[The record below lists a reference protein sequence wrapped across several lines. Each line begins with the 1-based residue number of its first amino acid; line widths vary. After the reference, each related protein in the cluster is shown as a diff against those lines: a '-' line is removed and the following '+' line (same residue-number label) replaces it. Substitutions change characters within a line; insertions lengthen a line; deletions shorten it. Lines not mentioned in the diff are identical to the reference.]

1 MCCSPAAM
9 FPIVR
14 YPSELTALGV
24 EVLTTG
30 RVPGP
35 PSPPHESGVGYPL
48 AFDVCGR
55 IAAVSFAALDVYP
68 DIARG
73 WWCLVEQ
80 FSCSDGTWGSAGG
93 EHDSTTSSTPFK
105 RPTSVE
111 NSELDW
117 LDWLCFG
124 GAGEWDEAPQRRQ
137 SCFGIAP
144 VQTARLTV
152 TAEDGCERQLRV
164 TPWNGAFVVVS
175 PGTHSTLTG
184 YDVEDKVLGT
194 LSTGG

>member
-1 MCCSPAAM
+1 MV
-9 FPIVR
+9 PIVR
-14 YPSELTALGV
+14 YPRDLAALGV
-24 EVLTTG
+24 EVLAAG

-35 PSPPHESGVGYPL
+35 PNPPHEVEVGYPL

-80 FSCSDGTWGSAGG
+80 FSFSDGTWGGAGG
-93 EHDSTTSSTPFK
+93 EHDNTTSSAPFR

-117 LDWLCFG
+117 LDWLSFG
-124 GAGEWDEAPQRRQ
+124 GADQWDDEPRRRQ
-137 SCFGIAP
+137 SYFGIAP
-144 VQTARLTV
+144 VHTARLTV
-152 TAEDGCERQLRV
+152 TAADGCERELPV
-164 TPWNGAFVVVS
+164 TPWNGAFVVAS
-175 PGTHSTLTG
+175 PGTHSTLTA
-184 YDVEDKVLGT
+184 YDVDDNVLGT
-194 LSTGG
+194 LSSGDR

>member
-1 MCCSPAAM
+1 M

-14 YPSELTALGV
+14 YPERLAALGV
-24 EVLTTG
+24 EVLASD

-35 PSPPHESGVGYPL
+35 SSPPHDVGVGYPL

-68 DIARG
+68 DIASG

-80 FSCSDGTWGSAGG
+80 FIRSDGTWGPAGG
-93 EHDSTTSSTPFK
+93 EHDNTTSSTPFE
-105 RPTSVE
+105 RPTCVE
-111 NSELDW
+111 NSELGW
-117 LDWLCFG
+117 LDWLSFG
-124 GAGEWDEAPQRRQ
+124 GAPEWDDEPRRRQ
-137 SCFGIAP
+137 SYFGIAP

-152 TAEDGCERQLRV
+152 TAEDGCERELRI

-184 YDVEDKVLGT
+184 FDLQGNVLGT
-194 LSTGG
+194 LSTGD